1 MGSAPAVAVSHLS
14 KYFPLITRRHLIT
27 GKWHE
32 GVWALREVNLK
43 LYRREVLLI
52 KLIATLLAPAEGSIM
67 IHGRDAGRF
76 RLPVKRR
83 LGYITCNE
91 SSFYGRLTGWQN
103 LAFFARLHNLDRPNR
118 HPAGGGGPQADGIPG
133 SLPIPPAL
141 NGGWTSPGE
150 CCISPTSCIWMSPPP
165 ISTP

>member
-32 GVWALREVNLK
+32 GVWALREVNLE
-43 LYRREVLLI
+43 LFPGEVLFILGPNGSGKTTLI

-67 IHGRDAGRF
+67 IHGRDAGQF
-76 RLPVKRR
+76 PLPVKQR

-91 SSFYGRLTGWQN
+91 SSFCGRLTGWQN
-103 LAFFARLHNLDRPNR
+103 LAFFARLHNPDPPNR
-118 HPAGGGGPQADGIPG
+118 HPAGGGGPQADGIPV
-133 SLPIPPAL
+133 PPRL
-141 NGGWTSPGE
+141 YLFHRH
-150 CCISPTSCIWMSPPP
+150 
-165 ISTP
+165 

>member
-32 GVWALREVNLK
+32 GVWALREVNLE
-43 LYRREVLLI
+43 LFPGEVLFILGPNGSGKTTLI

-76 RLPVKRR
+76 PLPVKQR
-83 LGYITCNE
+83 LEYITCNE
-91 SSFYGRLTGWQN
+91 SSFCGRLTGWQN

-133 SLPIPPAL
+133 
-141 NGGWTSPGE
+141 
-150 CCISPTSCIWMSPPP
+150 PTRLYLFHRH
-165 ISTP
+165 